1 MGNLLRVSAFV
12 IVAMVLGSAAAQ
24 AQSAGPDEA
33 IAPGGNV
40 MQSLVLTPAQ
50 KSAIYNAVF
59 ERRVKPSA
67 VLLSS
72 AIGATVPQSVEL
84 IDLPDTAAGD
94 NPWAADL
101 KYATVDDDV
110 VVVDPVRMRV
120 VYVIHDSAKP

>member
-1 MGNLLRVSAFV
+1 MGQLLRVSAFA

-24 AQSAGPDEA
+24 AQTAMPDEA

-40 MQSLVLTPAQ
+40 MGSLVLTPAQ

-67 VLLSS
+67 VLLST
-72 AIGATVPQSVEL
+72 AVGAPVPQSAEL
-84 IDLPDTAAGD
+84 IDLPDAAAGD
-94 NPWAADL
+94 SPWAADL
-101 KYATVDDDV
+101 KYATVDGDV